1 MAKKCGDPAYSIWPP
16 TDAAL
21 LLPFQLSAHQFKRI
35 LFWCWFH
42 PVSWHFYSFS
52 LFVSAFPR
60 NKQIESAYL
69 KKIKSFFF
77 FLLLSPDLILV
88 KIHSKSVDFNQI
100 INVKQ
105 DLHIWSIMLFL
116 LLMSGFSH
124 PCTLSCSAI
133 FFCMAFKSFECCVTW
148 TKIRRHH
155 TSVSVRTISPPA
167 SLAMTRLTKSGE
179 LSSLGRMV
187 MGNLC
192 LMFYLPSNIL
202 KTA

>member
-1 MAKKCGDPAYSIWPP
+1 MWRSSIQYLTTDWCCSAATISAVSSSVQKNSLLMLVSSSVLTFLFIFFICFSIPKKQTNWVSIP
-16 TDAAL
+16 
-21 LLPFQLSAHQFKRI
+21 KE
-35 LFWCWFH
+35 
-42 PVSWHFYSFS
+42 
-52 LFVSAFPR
+52 
-60 NKQIESAYL
+60 NKKL
-69 KKIKSFFF
+69 FFF